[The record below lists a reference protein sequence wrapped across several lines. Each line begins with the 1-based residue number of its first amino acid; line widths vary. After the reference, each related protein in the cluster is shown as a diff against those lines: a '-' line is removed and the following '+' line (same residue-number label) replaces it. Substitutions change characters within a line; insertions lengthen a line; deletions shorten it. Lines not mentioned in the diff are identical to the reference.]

1 MDPLIEIE
9 ECEPLMDYK
18 VFNHITNI
26 QGDNHLIN
34 ITYSSQSDIA
44 YITNTMD
51 LANPLDM
58 NLKMVFTDLHVNLKK
73 DFPERTI
80 FLEATT
86 RGDNKIKKEM
96 FIGVKKAC

>member
-1 MDPLIEIE
+1 
-9 ECEPLMDYK
+9 
-18 VFNHITNI
+18 VTNI

-34 ITYSSQSDIA
+34 ITHSSQPDIA

-58 NLKMVFTDLHVNLKK
+58 NLRMAFSDLHINLKK

-80 FLEATT
+80 YLQATT
-86 RGDNKIKKEM
+86 RGDNQVKKEL
-96 FIGVKKAC
+96 